1 MATKKT
7 PDEYG
12 LLKSMILRGEVMP
25 NERLVEADYA
35 LRLGTNRANIR
46 KALARLEQDGLV
58 VSEPFKGTH
67 VRRITEA
74 EAIEIFQV
82 RGALE
87 AMMVPF
93 TVEKMT
99 AAHRVTLKALAQHM
113 RVALSHDD
121 ALAVGR
127 ASRAVREQM
136 WQISEH
142 STGTRVLSMLN
153 SQLVRVWFQ
162 AIMMPGRA
170 SSIVSELEAVVDAV
184 VAGSTDAAVSAIRK
198 YHESSITALK
208 KAIANRSASG

>member
-25 NERLVEADYA
+25 NERLVETDYA

-58 VSEPFKGTH
+58 VSEPFKGTQ

-74 EAIEIFQV
+74 EAVEIFQV

-99 AAHRVTLKALAQHM
+99 AAHRKTLKTLVQQMH
-113 RVALSHDD
+113 VALKLDD

-136 WQISEH
+136 WLISEH
-142 STGTRVLSMLN
+142 STGKRVLGMLN

-170 SSIVSELEAVVDAV
+170 ASIVSELEAVVDAV
-184 VAGSTDAAVSAIRK
+184 SAGSTDKAVAAIRK
-198 YHESSITALK
+198 YHESSIAALK
-208 KAIANRSASG
+208 KAISNRAA